1 MFRAAT
7 FTMAKRWNGVEY
19 YSALKR
25 KEILSHITTQMNL
38 KDTRLSEGS
47 QIQKEKY
54 YIIPFIGGSQTHRDR
69 KENGDCQELGV
80 GGNGELSLSGYRVST

>member
-38 KDTRLSEGS
+38 KDTRLSHKAS
-47 QIQKEKY
+47 
-54 YIIPFIGGSQTHRDR
+54 
-69 KENGDCQELGV
+69 LGKFNKTEITSSIFSDDNSMRLEV
-80 GGNGELSLSGYRVST
+80 NYKKKTAKNTNM